1 MAKLRFT
8 LLLIML
14 DIGPHSSCLVCS
26 VDTYEVCHV
35 ATNLPAYQSSVF
47 DSAVFDFSARK
58 AVDGTRTRDNNSCV
72 LSNHEANPWWT
83 VDLGIPL
90 TITGVIFTNNAN
102 AGTRKIDISVS
113 SS

>member
-1 MAKLRFT
+1 
-8 LLLIML
+8 
-14 DIGPHSSCLVCS
+14 
-26 VDTYEVCHV
+26 V

-72 LSNHEANPWWT
+72 LSNHETNPWWT

-102 AGTRKIDISVS
+102 AGTRKTGIFVS
-113 SS
+113 SSYIYTIIKTESVRDGSSVGDWLALHGKQT